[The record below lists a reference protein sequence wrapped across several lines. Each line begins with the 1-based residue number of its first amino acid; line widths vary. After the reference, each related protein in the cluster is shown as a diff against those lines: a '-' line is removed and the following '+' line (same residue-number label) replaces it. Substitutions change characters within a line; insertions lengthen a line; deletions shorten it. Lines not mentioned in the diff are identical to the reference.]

1 MRGYT
6 ISHNERGTG
15 GASIAAPFFDSVGNV
30 LGSISASG
38 PVFRYPG
45 DHEARRTR
53 RSSSRRPSR
62 SPRRLRGAA

>member
-15 GASIAAPFFDSVGNV
+15 GASIAAPFFDSVGNA

-45 DHEARRTR
+45 DHQQAHAALVVRSAEQITEA
-53 RSSSRRPSR
+53 
-62 SPRRLRGAA
+62 LRGAA